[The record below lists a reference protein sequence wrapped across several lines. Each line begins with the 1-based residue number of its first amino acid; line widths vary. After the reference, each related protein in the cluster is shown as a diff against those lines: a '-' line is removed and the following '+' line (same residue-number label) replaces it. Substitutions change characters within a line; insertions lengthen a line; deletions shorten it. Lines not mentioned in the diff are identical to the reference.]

1 MKTIRFIAIT
11 ALMGVFLT
19 GMDNSA
25 TAGTFGRKS
34 SASFKSNQRIS
45 SSRSSQSRFRSS
57 TKSIGN
63 SGQSQLPKF
72 NPVNNQPKSNPI
84 VRKPFPASGNGTPV
98 LKPVKPLSSIKPV
111 KPGLGNPTIR
121 PFPGIGTPKPFQPIK
136 PIKPLD
142 PGIGNGKPI
151 KPLDPGIGN
160 GKPIVKPNPHGHGH
174 HKHGKHFHLWLGAK
188 SHHCHWW
195 FHYCPTIVTY
205 SPTVYVP
212 CHYNYI
218 VCDYRVNDEVAF
230 PNVKFRLGV
239 TGLFLPG
246 KGMGIEK
253 VEENSPADL
262 NGLKLGMVIAKCN
275 GVMIDNEETFLAVMK
290 TSNGILDLEI
300 VVSES
305 EEPVELTIDLR
316 STYSQP

>member
-1 MKTIRFIAIT
+1 MKTIRFVVIA
-11 ALMGVFLT
+11 ALMGALLT
-19 GMDNSA
+19 EMDTSA
-25 TAGTFGRKS
+25 SAGTFGKNS
-34 SASFKSNQRIS
+34 SASFSRNRRSSNS
-45 SSRSSQSRFRSS
+45 GPSQSRFRSS

-98 LKPVKPLSSIKPV
+98 LKPVKPLKPVSPIKPV
-111 KPGLGNPTIR
+111 KPIKPLVPGFGN
-121 PFPGIGTPKPFQPIK
+121 GK
-136 PIKPLD
+136 PIKPLV

-160 GKPIVKPNPHGHGH
+160 GKPIVKPNPHGHGHHGHGH

-212 CHYNYI
+212 CCYDYVICN
-218 VCDYRVNDEVAF
+218 YRVNEEVIF

-262 NGLKLGMVIAKCN
+262 NGLKPGMVIAKCN
-275 GVMIDNEETFLAVMK
+275 GVLIDNEEAFLEVMK
-290 TSNGILDLEI
+290 TSNGILDLAI
-300 VVSES
+300 VVSET